1 MQYKKAI
8 FCGFAAVVMAAV
20 AAGPVVSNVT
30 AKQRFPWN
38 GLVDI
43 TCEVSGINGTTNGI
57 EFAVAAVMPDSG
69 NARYVSNFWIVRNG
83 TNSFD
88 KEIHVNGNYRLLW
101 DAQSDLGAV
110 ICSNMVVRVT
120 TIKVHGKVQ
129 LWRDGPY
136 WATMNIGA
144 DKLEE
149 HGWYFWWGDT
159 VGYKFEN
166 GVWVASDGSSSDF
179 SFNSVNVP
187 TSGKSISTLESE
199 GWITADGVLAPE
211 HDAAHVQWGGGW
223 RIPTSQELS
232 DLTSKCD
239 WSWTIIN
246 GIEGCLVSGKGD
258 YSSSSIFLPAAGYGD
273 GNSLS
278 NVGSDG
284 LYWSSVPTS
293 DYTGFGSW
301 YLRFFSGYLNMN
313 YYYRSSGQAVRPVQ
327 GFVQLVT
334 YNKVTYNPGENGTGS
349 QQVDTKV
356 HGVALTLKEAIFT
369 RSGCTQ
375 TGWSTSD
382 GGAKAYDLG
391 ASYTVDADLALYPFW
406 TAHTYMVTLDRQ
418 RGGGGTASVTATYG
432 SAMPSITVPTRTGYT
447 FGGYYT
453 GANGSGTQYY
463 TASGASARTWDK
475 TSAMTLYAKWIANTY
490 MVTLDHQ
497 SGGGGSTS
505 VTATYGDEMPSITVP
520 TKAGYTF
527 GGYYTGINGS

>member
-43 TCEVSGINGTTNGI
+43 ACEVSGINGTTNGI

-199 GWITADGVLAPE
+199 GWVTADGVLAPE
-211 HDAAHVQWGGGW
+211 HDAAHVQWGGG
-223 RIPTSQELS
+223 
-232 DLTSKCD
+232 
-239 WSWTIIN
+239 
-246 GIEGCLVSGKGD
+246 
-258 YSSSSIFLPAAGYGD
+258 
-273 GNSLS
+273 
-278 NVGSDG
+278 
-284 LYWSSVPTS
+284 
-293 DYTGFGSW
+293 
-301 YLRFFSGYLNMN
+301 
-313 YYYRSSGQAVRPVQ
+313 
-327 GFVQLVT
+327 
-334 YNKVTYNPGENGTGS
+334 
-349 QQVDTKV
+349 
-356 HGVALTLKEAIFT
+356 
-369 RSGCTQ
+369 
-375 TGWSTSD
+375 
-382 GGAKAYDLG
+382 
-391 ASYTVDADLALYPFW
+391 
-406 TAHTYMVTLDRQ
+406 
-418 RGGGGTASVTATYG
+418 
-432 SAMPSITVPTRTGYT
+432 
-447 FGGYYT
+447 
-453 GANGSGTQYY
+453 
-463 TASGASARTWDK
+463 
-475 TSAMTLYAKWIANTY
+475 
-490 MVTLDHQ
+490 
-497 SGGGGSTS
+497 
-505 VTATYGDEMPSITVP
+505 
-520 TKAGYTF
+520 
-527 GGYYTGINGS
+527 